1 MDLRNKKDMPRSVTS
16 IVDEGFFYIREY
28 VDRKLLVLLL
38 DGRSIFGILRS
49 FDHFGNLVLETV
61 FERIVVGNHYC
72 DNPMG
77 GLLVLRAENII
88 LIGELV
94 ISFPSH
100 LNFITT
106 FFFFFFVCLQSQ
118 FNS

>member
-1 MDLRNKKDMPRSVTS
+1 MDLQNKKVMPRSVTS

-28 VDRKLLVLLL
+28 VDR
-38 DGRSIFGILRS
+38 
-49 FDHFGNLVLETV
+49 NLVLETV

-88 LIGELV
+88 LIGELD
-94 ISFPSH
+94 PCLPQLPPH
-100 LNFITT
+100 ITSLPLPQILT
-106 FFFFFFVCLQSQ
+106 ARKAERDSLVLKR
-118 FNS
+118 NLKAWIEELLEDM